1 VEKHGPFELHGDPYV
16 IGEVGALLKEFVAAG
31 RMRLTGAYV
40 PCYRIAV

>member
-1 VEKHGPFELHGDPYV
+1 MAIPYV
-16 IGEVGALLKEFVAAG
+16 IGELGTLLKEFVAAG